1 MNKYNNFENC
11 KIKPFS
17 SGMKNNVGR
26 VIIEGVESPYVIKR
40 FPDLKKSDITDMFKT
55 ELKSY
60 RALVNTDL
68 TPKLIYYDEFKR
80 LLTLSYANGK
90 DLNQEEIGASK
101 DFNNNISPI
110 AQSLAKLYTTCS
122 HINVL
127 GLRNINLHKDLNDGI
142 DLLLETGLLKYNK
155 NLDNAVSSLNMP
167 DDKYQFVHGS
177 LNPGN
182 IIYDSETNSCKFI
195 DFELAAQAPS
205 LYDIGFLIAR
215 NGKSSVVNTML
226 TEIFATEIGQEANI
240 VKETVD
246 LYRVISSV
254 LLLGLDSKTLRKKYD
269 VKINNRF
276 KSVKNNLN
284 QHISNNQNT
293 HRLTYLVLNNMVK

>member
-26 VIIEGVESPYVIKR
+26 VIIEGFESSYVIKR

-60 RALVNTDL
+60 QALVNTDL

-80 LLTLSYANGK
+80 LLILSYMNGK
-90 DLNQEEIGASK
+90 DLNQDEIGASK
-101 DFNNNISPI
+101 DFNNNISTI

-155 NLDNAVSSLNMP
+155 NLDDAASSLNMP

-254 LLLGLDSKTLRKKYD
+254 LLLGLDSKTLRKKYN

-293 HRLTYLVLNNMVK
+293 HKLTYLVLNNMVK